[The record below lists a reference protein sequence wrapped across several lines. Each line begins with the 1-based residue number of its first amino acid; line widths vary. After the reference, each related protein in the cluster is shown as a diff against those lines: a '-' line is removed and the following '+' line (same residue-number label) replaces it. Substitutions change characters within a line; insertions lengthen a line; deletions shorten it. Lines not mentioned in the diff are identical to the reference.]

1 MSRAPVV
8 AAMEGSG
15 FYNRNSSL
23 QAAGI
28 AAVLPLWEAAIQ
40 SADPG
45 GGDLVIADY
54 GSSQGRNSMLPIR
67 MAIDALR
74 AKVGNNIPVQVI
86 HTDLPSNDFAS
97 LFKALEED
105 ADSYMARNSHIF
117 PSAIGRSY
125 FDPIIPAGRVTLGW
139 NSWTLQWMSRTIE
152 APDHVFARFSN
163 SPAVVDAVAKQQA
176 DDWQRFLR
184 ARAFELRPGGK
195 LLSLFVADDP
205 GHRSWRWIGGEFWG
219 AIADMG
225 DSGLLSERE
234 RLSLT
239 FPTNARSLEEIEAP
253 FLNDGQFAGLRIERL
268 ELMKGSDPF
277 WGDFEATG
285 DANKLGQS
293 WADTMKAVF
302 KPTALRAISPDRNG
316 EELVEELFSRFASRV
331 AASHQEHEHYLAAV
345 VLAKSS

>member
-40 SADPG
+40 SGDPG

-125 FDPIIPAGRVTLGW
+125 FDPIIPAGRV
-139 NSWTLQWMSRTIE
+139 
-152 APDHVFARFSN
+152 
-163 SPAVVDAVAKQQA
+163 
-176 DDWQRFLR
+176 
-184 ARAFELRPGGK
+184 
-195 LLSLFVADDP
+195 
-205 GHRSWRWIGGEFWG
+205 
-219 AIADMG
+219 
-225 DSGLLSERE
+225 
-234 RLSLT
+234 
-239 FPTNARSLEEIEAP
+239 
-253 FLNDGQFAGLRIERL
+253 
-268 ELMKGSDPF
+268 
-277 WGDFEATG
+277 
-285 DANKLGQS
+285 
-293 WADTMKAVF
+293 
-302 KPTALRAISPDRNG
+302 
-316 EELVEELFSRFASRV
+316 
-331 AASHQEHEHYLAAV
+331 
-345 VLAKSS
+345 